1 MKEAFTGRE
10 GYMVA
15 QFPDMINLNKR
26 FRQLYSAYFI
36 DPAYM
41 EELSLVDRSIIQE
54 YWVDLDDPI
63 HPSAYVI
70 AGAST
75 LPYVERLSV
84 VYPYPTKKALK
95 YDMSAYQKA
104 LINSQ
109 VFFEET
115 KNMKKTKIVPAVDAI
130 EVDEGFKTAA
140 LILRQDDME
149 ATIPILNLPNRSK
162 QKEQYHEMLDQLV
175 YRKFYRLLP
184 SYMTQE
190 LEFNSIPQEEIDS
203 MVDGGLMNAVTHDG
217 EVVNLN
223 KEIFPLIKPN
233 QTMEIA
239 TVPNPLID
247 EDQRSVKAHYVIRD
261 TVYSDDDTNTPIV
274 VTYTLVSALRLKSV

>member
-1 MKEAFTGRE
+1 MKEAYSGRE
-10 GYMVA
+10 GYMVS

-70 AGAST
+70 AGASN
-75 LPYVERLSV
+75 LPYVERISI
-84 VYPYPTKKALK
+84 VYPYPTTKALK
-95 YDMSAYQKA
+95 YDLSAYQKA

-109 VFFEET
+109 VFFEDT
-115 KNMKKTKIVPAVDAI
+115 KNMKKTKIVPSVDTI

-162 QKEQYHEMLDQLV
+162 HSERYHEMLDQLV
-175 YRKFYRLLP
+175 YRKFYRWLP
-184 SYMTQE
+184 GYMSQNLT
-190 LEFNSIPQEEIDS
+190 FNSIPQEEIDS
-203 MVDGGLMNAVTHDG
+203 MVDGGLMYAVTHEN

-223 KEIFPLIKPN
+223 KEIFPLIKSN

-239 TVPNPLID
+239 TVPNPFID
-247 EDQRSVKAHYVIRD
+247 EDQRLIKAHYIIRD
-261 TVYSDDDTNTPIV
+261 TVYSDDGTNTPIV
-274 VTYTLVSALRLKSV
+274 VTYTLVSALRLKND